1 MSNID
6 IDLLIKDKTWKN
18 QKDINKEL
26 MVNVFDRVLNYLKIP
41 MCNNTIEISITLTDD
56 KHIRVLNKNYR
67 HKDKPTN
74 VLTFSLYEKK
84 SNIISD
90 IKKLPCMSLGDI
102 IFSFD
107 TIEKESEEQEKTF
120 KDHFIHMLVHSYLHL
135 FGYDHIKPDEQFQ
148 METMEIDILRNMNI
162 ENPYI

>member
-6 IDLLIKDKTWKN
+6 IDLLIKDRLWKG
-18 QKDINKEL
+18 QKDINKVL
-26 MVNVFDRVLNYLKIP
+26 MSDVFNMVLDYLKIP
-41 MCNNTIEISITLTDD
+41 LCKNPIEISITLTDD
-56 KHIRVLNKNYR
+56 KNIRVLNKNYR

-84 SNIISD
+84 SDIISD

-107 TIEKESEEQEKTF
+107 TINQEAEEQGKTF

-135 FGYDHIKPDEQFQ
+135 FGYDHIKPDEQNK
-148 METMEIDILRNMNI
+148 METMEIKILAKMGI
-162 ENPYI
+162 ANPYI